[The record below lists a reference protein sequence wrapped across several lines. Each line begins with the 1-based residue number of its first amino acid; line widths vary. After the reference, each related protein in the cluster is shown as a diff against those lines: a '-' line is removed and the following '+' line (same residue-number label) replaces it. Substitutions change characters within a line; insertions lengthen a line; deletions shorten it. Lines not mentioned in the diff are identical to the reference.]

1 VPPSHFTWQWP
12 AAFVS
17 TNAARLVE
25 LGRVSQ
31 AWAESV
37 ERDFTALVANPNAI
51 LVTPLVIEII
61 AEK

>member
-1 VPPSHFTWQWP
+1 
-12 AAFVS
+12 
-17 TNAARLVE
+17 VE